1 MDHLGSYIFHDDN
14 APSLDQ
20 HLVLGWSL
28 GGHAAWQVIF
38 NEPRVTAAVVVIG
51 CPDYM
56 SEYARQVILGCFDD
70 TMKRFPQVLL
80 WKYELNYGRSDERSS
95 TSL

>member
-1 MDHLGSYIFHDDN
+1 MDHLESYIFHDDDTR
-14 APSLDQ
+14 SLDQ

-38 NEPRVTAAVVVIG
+38 NEPRVTAAIVVIG

-56 SEYARQVILGCFDD
+56 SEYTPPAWEIYNSRKAIISRAISETLDS
-70 TMKRFPQVLL
+70 
-80 WKYELNYGRSDERSS
+80 NN
-95 TSL
+95 